1 MAVALHC
8 DRSDCDT
15 WSYDGENFIFVSYSK
30 YVNKYY
36 CCKWCMVVEES
47 KDVEPTETV

>member
-1 MAVALHC
+1 MPLAIHC

-15 WSYDGENFIFVSYSK
+15 WSFVGTDFIVVSYDLSTS
-30 YVNKYY
+30 KYY
-36 CCKWCMVVEES
+36 CCRWCMVVEES